1 MEQEITPGEL
11 RNAARFAEEEIL
23 DALADLSDVSFPLV
37 VGGAKDFPRPAPE
50 DQAAEQG
57 VDVLRED
64 AEDAVAAL
72 YTLATALEN
81 DLPVSPALLA
91 SVQPFIDASHAAEE
105 QSSSENGPDRTEG
118 NTTT

>member
-1 MEQEITPGEL
+1 MAQEITPGEL

-37 VGGAKDFPRPAPE
+37 VGSAKDFPRPAPE
-50 DQAAEQG
+50 DRAAEQG

-64 AEDAVAAL
+64 AVAAL
-72 YTLATALEN
+72 YALATALEN

-105 QSSSENGPDRTEG
+105 QSSSENGPNQTEG